1 MTRRALILAVVA
13 SLLLPTLN
21 GCRRKPNLDAP
32 EIRFGQD
39 TCAECGMIVSDERF
53 AAAIVLLNPH
63 DERVELLFDDIG
75 EMLNFSLPQHSDVR
89 FWVRDMNTKT
99 WLDATT
105 AFFVVNS
112 ELHTP
117 MGTGVAALSSRD
129 AADAVAVSQKGKVVG
144 FEQVRANRP

>member
-1 MTRRALILAVVA
+1 MIASFLSIGRYYQAGDPMRERR
-13 SLLLPTLN
+13 
-21 GCRRKPNLDAP
+21 LDP
-32 EIRFGQD
+32 R
-39 TCAECGMIVSDERF
+39 T
-53 AAAIVLLNPH
+53 IVLLNPH

-129 AADAVAVSQKGKVVG
+129 AADAVAVAQKGKVVG
-144 FEQVRANRP
+144 FEQARANRP